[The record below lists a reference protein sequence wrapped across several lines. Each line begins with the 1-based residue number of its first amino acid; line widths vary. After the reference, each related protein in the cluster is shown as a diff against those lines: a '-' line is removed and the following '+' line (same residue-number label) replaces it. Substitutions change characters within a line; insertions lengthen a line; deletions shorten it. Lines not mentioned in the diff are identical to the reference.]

1 MKFLSKLAQVA
12 LKVGQV
18 VGIFGP
24 VFTQVVPG
32 SGSVVGRILDV
43 STKFNEIIMHVEL
56 GSAALTSPLAG
67 AEKLR
72 MAIPAFSE
80 AILSSAAIA
89 GKKIGNPTLYREGV
103 EKVASGWADILNSL
117 HEDEAAKLAKAFEDL
132 A

>member
-24 VFTQVVPG
+24 VFSSVVPS
-32 SGSVVGRILDV
+32 SGAIVGRILDV
-43 STKFNEIIMHVEL
+43 STKFNEIIMQVEL
-56 GSAALTSPLAG
+56 GSAALTSPLDG
-67 AEKLR
+67 ADKLR

-89 GKKIGNPTLYREGV
+89 GKKIGNPTLYRQGV

-117 HEDEAAKLAKAFEDL
+117 HEDEVAKLVNS
-132 A
+132 